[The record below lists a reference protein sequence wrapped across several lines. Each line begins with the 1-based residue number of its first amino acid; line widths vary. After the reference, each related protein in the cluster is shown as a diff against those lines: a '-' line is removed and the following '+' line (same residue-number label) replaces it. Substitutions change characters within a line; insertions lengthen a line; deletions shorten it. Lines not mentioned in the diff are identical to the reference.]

1 MSSTTGPVPSSPAGG
16 APAVVPAA
24 PALPGAPPPPTA
36 APVPFTPYQRVIIAI
51 LAFLQFTIVLDFMI
65 MSPLGAF
72 LMPALH
78 ISTSRFGL
86 AVSVYAFS
94 AGIAGFLAAG
104 FADRFDRKKMLMF
117 FYTGFVLGTFLCG
130 IATTYQFLLV
140 ARMVTGIFGG
150 VIGSISFAIIADLF
164 PFTQRGRVMGVVQT
178 SFAASQVLGLPL
190 GMILSNRWGWHA
202 PFLMIVA
209 LAAVAGLF
217 MAIWM
222 KPINEH
228 LKLQRDGSALK
239 HLIKTVSRRR
249 YLRAFGTMAL
259 MVTGGFML
267 MPFGSAFTVNNIGI
281 STHKLQHIYFAT
293 GVCSIIAGPLIGRL
307 SDRFGKYPLFC
318 AGSALGAVMIFI
330 YTHLGPSPIW
340 QVIAVNVLLFVGITS
355 RIISASALVSAV
367 PDPASRGAFMAVN
380 SSIQQV
386 SGGVAAAVG
395 GLIVVQ
401 TATGTLEGYDVLGWV
416 VIASMAVTVTLMYFI
431 NRMIRETIAA
441 APAHG

>member
-1 MSSTTGPVPSSPAGG
+1 
-16 APAVVPAA
+16 
-24 PALPGAPPPPTA
+24 L
-36 APVPFTPYQRVIIAI
+36 
-51 LAFLQFTIVLDFMI
+51 L
-65 MSPLGAF
+65 
-72 LMPALH
+72 PALH
-78 ISTSRFGL
+78 ITTAQFGL

-104 FADRFDRKKMLMF
+104 FADRFDRKRLLLF
-117 FYTGFVLGTFLCG
+117 FYTGFVAGTFLCG
-130 IATTYQFLLV
+130 IATTYHFLLV

-164 PFTQRGRVMGVVQT
+164 PFQQRGRVMGVVQT

-209 LAAVAGLF
+209 LAAAAGGF
-217 MAIWM
+217 MAIGM

-228 LKLQRDGSALK
+228 LKLQRDGSAIK

-281 STHKLQHIYFAT
+281 STNRLQEIYFAT
-293 GVCSIIAGPLIGRL
+293 GLCSIVAGPLLGRI
-307 SDRFGKYPLFC
+307 SDRFGKYTLFC
-318 AGSALGAVMIFI
+318 AGSALGAIMIFI
-330 YTHLGPSPIW
+330 YTHLGHTPIW

-367 PDPASRGAFMAVN
+367 PDAASRGAFMAVN

-386 SGGVAAAVG
+386 SGGLAAALG

-401 TATGTLEGYDVLGWV
+401 TANGALEGYDVLGYV
-416 VIASMAVTVTLMYFI
+416 VIGSMAVTVTLMYFI
-431 NRMIRETIAA
+431 NRMVNESIAA
-441 APAHG
+441 PPAAQL